1 MNDSINIEQLKEFL
15 EFRIKNVE
23 NKVDAIP
30 IKMEK
35 MHSQH
40 LNNDEAQ
47 SLSIQGIGDK
57 VNLIWKAIGV
67 VLIAL
72 VSVIAKVVVG

>member
-1 MNDSINIEQLKEFL
+1 
-15 EFRIKNVE
+15 
-23 NKVDAIP
+23 
-30 IKMEK
+30 